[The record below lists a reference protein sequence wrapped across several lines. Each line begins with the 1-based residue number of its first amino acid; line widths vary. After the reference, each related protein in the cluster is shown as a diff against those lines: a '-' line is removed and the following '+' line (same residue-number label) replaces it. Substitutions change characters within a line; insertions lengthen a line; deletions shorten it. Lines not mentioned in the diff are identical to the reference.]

1 LLVINYKGEK
11 QMNKY
16 EALFEDENDI
26 FGGTPRSKFWD
37 IAKQA
42 NDDLVEDAFDQ
53 IFAKFAAME
62 KLLAN
67 HYDDETLQKMIKS
80 YTLSSSMELEEH
92 KKSLYIEFTGEIVC
106 RLDS

>member
-1 LLVINYKGEK
+1 
-11 QMNKY
+11 MNKY

-37 IAKQA
+37 IANQA
-42 NDDLVEDAFDQ
+42 NDELVQDVFDE

-62 KLLAN
+62 KILAN
-67 HYDDETLQKMIKS
+67 HYDDETLEKMIKS
-80 YTLSSSMELEEH
+80 HVLSGSSELEDH
-92 KKSLYIEFTGEIVC
+92 KKSLYIAFTGDIVC